1 MKKIIGVLLYLTL
14 VISGFGQEFSGGLLL
29 GVCGS
34 QIDGDDQFKY
44 KKAGLVVG
52 AFVRRPFSEKAG
64 LKIETYYIGKGA
76 VLNEEHSDGSVE
88 QIFNNTLHY
97 VEMPFLFDYQLLNKI
112 GIAVG
117 IAPSY
122 LFAHRLTSFRAVV
135 SKDLY
140 DLSSFDIQP
149 MGQVDFYMTDHLKVG
164 LRLSYSI
171 FDIRK
176 DVLAIW
182 YNNNLS
188 FVLSYKVIK

>member
-1 MKKIIGVLLYLTL
+1 MKKVIGVLLFIMGFLT
-14 VISGFGQEFSGGLLL
+14 GFGQEFSGGLLL

-52 AFVRRPFSEKAG
+52 AYVSRPFSEKSS

-76 VLNEEHSDGSVE
+76 VKNNELPDGTTLQE
-88 QIFNNTLHY
+88 FNTTLHY
-97 VEMPFLFDYQLLNKI
+97 IEMPFLFDYQLLNSI
-112 GIAVG
+112 HIAVG

-140 DLSSFDIQP
+140 ELSSFDIQP
-149 MGQVDFYMTDHLKVG
+149 MGQVDFYLTDHISAS
-164 LRLSYSI
+164 LRISYSA

-176 DVLAIW
+176 EELSTW

-188 FVLSYKVIK
+188 FVFRYEI